1 MRLKR
6 SLFAL
11 VLLFGGASV
20 PSAFA
25 GTLDDIRQRDALI
38 CGVSQGVPGF
48 SSAEAG
54 GVWSGFDVDFCHA
67 LAAASLGDAA
77 KVRFVPLSADERFE
91 ALKTKKI
98 DVLARNST
106 WTMGRETELGLVFA
120 GVNYYDG
127 QGFLVPKAKRV
138 DSALDLDGSK
148 VCVQSGTTTE
158 LNVRDFFQ
166 TNHMNMDLVVTPTVD
181 ELQKAYES
189 GRCDVMTN
197 DVSGLYA
204 IRTKLAKPTDHVI
217 LADVISKEPLGP
229 SVRQDDM
236 TWFNIVKWVNFALI
250 DAEELGIG
258 AKTIDDASKSQKPE
272 VRRFVGAE
280 GDFGK
285 QLGLSPT
292 WAAAAVKASG
302 NYAEI
307 FERNLGAK
315 SKLGIPRGLNELW
328 TNGGIQYAPPIR

>member
-11 VLLFGGASV
+11 ALLFGGASA

-25 GTLDDIRQRDALI
+25 GTLEDIRQRDALI

>member
-1 MRLKR
+1 
-6 SLFAL
+6 
-11 VLLFGGASV
+11 V
-20 PSAFA
+20 FA
-25 GTLDDIRQRDALI
+25 GTLEDIHERGALI

-48 SSAEAG
+48 SSADASG
-54 GVWSGFDVDFCHA
+54 AWSGFDVDFCRA

-91 ALKTKKI
+91 ALKAKKI

-106 WTMGRETELGLVFA
+106 WTMGRETALGLVFA

-138 DSALDLDGSK
+138 DSALALDGSK

-158 LNVRDFFQ
+158 LNVKDFFQ
-166 TNHMNMDLVVTPTVD
+166 ANHMTLDLVVTPTVD

-204 IRTKLAKPTDHVI
+204 LRTKFAKPEDHVI

-229 SVRQDDM
+229 AVRQDDM

-250 DAEELGIG
+250 DAEELGIR
-258 AKTIDDASKSQKPE
+258 AETVDDASKSQKPE
-272 VRRFVGAE
+272 VRRFIGAE
-280 GDFGK
+280 GEFGK
-285 QLGLSPT
+285 QLGLPQN
-292 WAAAAVKASG
+292 WAVAAVKASG